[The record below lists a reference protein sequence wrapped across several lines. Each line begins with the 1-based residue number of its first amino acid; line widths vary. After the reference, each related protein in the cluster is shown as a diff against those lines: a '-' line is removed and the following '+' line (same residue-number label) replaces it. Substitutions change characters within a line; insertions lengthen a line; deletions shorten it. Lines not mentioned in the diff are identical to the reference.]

1 MVDTNSTLAQLQE
14 LDSQHAFQNYGS
26 RLPYAF
32 TRGEGVRMWDSE
44 GREYLD
50 FLGGI
55 AVTILGHNH
64 PKVTAAIVQQATQIL
79 HTSNFFYIEPQVK
92 LAALLGELSG
102 MRAFFCNS
110 GAEANEAAIKIS
122 RRYAY
127 DRGEKERV
135 EIVTLHKSFHGRT
148 LGALAATG
156 QPKYQEGFAPLPEGF
171 KYVEINDIEGLRAT
185 VTEKTAAVMFETI
198 LGESGVLPL
207 DEAFVKAAREICDE
221 KGALLVIDEVQCGSG
236 RTGKFFAHEWFGVKA
251 DIIPMAKGLGN
262 GVPIGA
268 VLAKEEIAKV
278 LGPGTHGTTFGGNF
292 LAAAAALATMEA
304 LIEEGWMD
312 NAAKVGDYLISRL
325 TNWAE
330 AAGIL
335 AEIRGRGLMVGVELN
350 QPIARKVMLAALENG
365 LVFNAVGDS
374 ILRFL
379 PPLIISES
387 DVDEAI
393 EKLQLSLE
401 QVQAAEKEAGA

>member
-1 MVDTNSTLAQLQE
+1 
-14 LDSQHAFQNYGS
+14 
-26 RLPYAF
+26 
-32 TRGEGVRMWDSE
+32 
-44 GREYLD
+44 
-50 FLGGI
+50 
-55 AVTILGHNH
+55 
-64 PKVTAAIVQQATQIL
+64 
-79 HTSNFFYIEPQVK
+79 
-92 LAALLGELSG
+92 
-102 MRAFFCNS
+102 
-110 GAEANEAAIKIS
+110 
-122 RRYAY
+122 
-127 DRGEKERV
+127 
-135 EIVTLHKSFHGRT
+135 
-148 LGALAATG
+148 
-156 QPKYQEGFAPLPEGF
+156 
-171 KYVEINDIEGLRAT
+171 
-185 VTEKTAAVMFETI
+185 
-198 LGESGVLPL
+198 
-207 DEAFVKAAREICDE
+207 
-221 KGALLVIDEVQCGSG
+221 
-236 RTGKFFAHEWFGVKA
+236 
-251 DIIPMAKGLGN
+251 
-262 GVPIGA
+262 
-268 VLAKEEIAKV
+268 
-278 LGPGTHGTTFGGNF
+278 
-292 LAAAAALATMEA
+292 MEA